1 MEVIC
6 LDSTVLIEYY
16 RKTKKENSFLF
27 RLAAHYQFKIS
38 AIVKYEVYRGDKKDD
53 VIWTLIFNTI
63 EILPFDDECAEIAAK
78 IYKELKLKRK
88 LIDTDDIL
96 IAATSIKND
105 LPLATLNQK
114 HFERIDNL
122 QIITPNDL

>member
-6 LDSTVLIEYY
+6 LDSTVPIDYY

-38 AIVKYEVYRGDKKDD
+38 SIVKYEVYRGDKKDD
-53 VIWTLIFNTI
+53 G
-63 EILPFDDECAEIAAK
+63 
-78 IYKELKLKRK
+78 
-88 LIDTDDIL
+88 
-96 IAATSIKND
+96 

-122 QIITPNDL
+122 QIITPKDL